1 MFSREDGPPIADGS
15 DMDHIFEDEP
25 GFDRPVEL
33 LLSGTF
39 DLFVAPLLSNPWKIK
54 QELKTIP

>member
-39 DLFVAPLLSNPWKIK
+39 DLFVAPLLSNP
-54 QELKTIP
+54 